1 MRLTRL
7 STVTVM
13 CVVFAV
19 VAPASNTFAWGP
31 RAIEGIARTTARVL
45 PPALGAPLRGY
56 EDELVAGASISEAEL
71 LQRFPHY
78 RLEDPI
84 LIVDAEIDL
93 LRAATAHEVSP
104 YLAYRMGVL
113 GQFVAAM
120 NQPFFIAP
128 GSRADARLKQRYEA
142 DADAVVGDI
151 PYKSAKRQYI
161 VDVRAYFQER
171 RGYLEDAEALIVS
184 DYNAGVG
191 FKGYGKRSLEVHFSN
206 AINAVADVWY
216 TVLGEETVPAA
227 RPATE
232 AISLRDYTVD
242 AIGFYLQRDDDDRAD
257 TAFAS
262 LERAGALDADTLKEA
277 ADEFYENA
285 RYARAIPMYRTVLEK
300 SPRRT
305 DVRKRIS
312 DYFFSE
318 GLALLEQKKYEEAER
333 AFDEVLRSDTDRG
346 DAREK
351 KLEAARL
358 MAERNERFAL
368 TRKRVEN
375 AGRTAADAARAEAQ
389 RKFAEA
395 VALYRTAGNTY
406 RQVGDEFEDEFLV
419 ASGAA
424 RQIEAKIERLKT
436 QLVEE
441 VRALQYGAVKEQAIE
456 AIQGSSER
464 GLRTFATRLVQDEH
478 SDKLKSIRARLIE
491 EEKGELRR

>member
-7 STVTVM
+7 FTVTVI
-13 CVVFAV
+13 CVVFV
-19 VAPASNTFAWGP
+19 LVLPTSNSCAWGP
-31 RAIEGIARTTARVL
+31 RAIQGIARTTARVL
-45 PPALGAPLRGY
+45 PPELGPTLRDY
-56 EDELVAGASISEAEL
+56 EDDVVSGASIAEADL
-71 LQRFPHY
+71 LNRFPHY

-93 LRAATAHEVSP
+93 LRAAMEQGVSP

-128 GSRADARLKQRYEA
+128 GSRADARLKKRYEA
-142 DADAVVGDI
+142 DADAFAGDI

-171 RGYLEDAEALIVS
+171 RGYLADAEALIAS
-184 DYNAGVG
+184 DYDADLG
-191 FKGYGKRSLEVHFSN
+191 FKGYGRRSLDVHFSN

-216 TVLGEETVPAA
+216 TVLGEQTVPTRA
-227 RPATE
+227 ATE
-232 AISLRDYTVD
+232 AISLRDYYVD
-242 AIGFYLQRDDDDRAD
+242 AIGFYLKRGDD
-257 TAFAS
+257 
-262 LERAGALDADTLKEA
+262 ERAGAAFTFLDSAGALDSDTLKKA
-277 ADEFYENA
+277 ADEYYENA
-285 RYARAIPMYRTVLEK
+285 RYARAISMYRTVLEG

-318 GLALLEQKKYEEAER
+318 GLALLEQRKYEEAER
-333 AFDEVLRSDTDRG
+333 AFDEVLSNDMGRG

-358 MAERNERFAL
+358 LAERTERFAL
-368 TRKRVEN
+368 TQRRVDDAKRS
-375 AGRTAADAARAEAQ
+375 AGDAARAEAQ

-395 VALYRTAGNTY
+395 VALYRNASNMY
-406 RQVGDEFEDEFLV
+406 RQVSEEFEDEYL
-419 ASGAA
+419 AAAGAA
-424 RQIEAKIERLKT
+424 RQIEAKIERLKD

-441 VRALQYGAVKEQAIE
+441 VRALQYGAVKEQARE
-456 AIQGSSER
+456 VIQGSSEQA
-464 GLRTFATRLVQDEH
+464 LRAFSTRVVQDEH
-478 SDKLKSIRARLIE
+478 SDKLKSLRARLIE
-491 EEKGELRR
+491 EEKRELQR